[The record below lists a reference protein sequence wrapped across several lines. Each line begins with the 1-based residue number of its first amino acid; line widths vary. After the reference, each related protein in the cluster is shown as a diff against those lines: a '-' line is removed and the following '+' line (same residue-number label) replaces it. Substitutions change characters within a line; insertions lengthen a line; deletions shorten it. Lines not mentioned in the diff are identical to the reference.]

1 MWLDARALIEQ
12 MRGVNGSAATAAE
25 RAYRDELLATVFE
38 HWADRSSGG
47 WWRAL
52 RVAFELGRLYEL
64 ARELGGGKQLE
75 RLSEYARLIG
85 SLGALR

>member
-12 MRGVNGSAATAAE
+12 MRGLHGAAATPAE
-25 RAYRDELLATVFE
+25 REFRDELLTIVFE
-38 HWADRSSGG
+38 HWDRTSSGG
-47 WWRAL
+47 WWRAV

-64 ARELGGGKQLE
+64 ARELGGGQLAK
-75 RLSEYARLIG
+75 LSDYARLLG